1 MSYLHRRFVR
11 KRTSSGVSGG
21 ARAYGRQTL
30 GRYDSLS
37 ERACGAGRADALG
50 LAAIKWRS
58 SLFSLSTTV
67 PCTQK
72 CLVNHCLHSTE
83 AAKTLIKSELSP
95 TCHAWMTIF
104 FFLINVLF
112 FFQSGHTSVCAVY
125 CSYDTVILNVCL
137 EFTVCSV

>member
-95 TCHAWMTIF
+95 TCHAWMTEFF
-104 FFLINVLF
+104 FFLSMCF
-112 FFQSGHTSVCAVY
+112 FFFLVGRPITHRCVRFVAHMTLIS
-125 CSYDTVILNVCL
+125 
-137 EFTVCSV
+137 